1 MKKFRIEIQ
10 QYFTNIRTQSNCNA
24 ITIVNQSTT
33 VPFYVNNVLIAPGN
47 IFQVEGNDNEIDTTE
62 YYIDFKTLQ
71 GECLIIKK
79 MFV

>member
-1 MKKFRIEIQ
+1 MKFKIEIQ
-10 QYFTNIRTQSNCNA
+10 QYFQNVRTQSNCNA

-33 VPFYVNNVLIAPGN
+33 IPFYVNNVLIPPQN
-47 IFQVEGNDNEIDTTE
+47 IFQVEGNANEIDVTE
-62 YYIDFKTLQ
+62 YYIDFKGLQ